1 MTLRNKI
8 LMLGFV
14 AILGMFFAQWLQYRS
29 YATQAQAIETVTR
42 NVTEV
47 GALSQATHE
56 LQKERGLTTIMQFS
70 AGNQALVE
78 QIRRT
83 DESLARLAATRIRVA
98 GLDGSLVR
106 LRAMAA
112 SDSAALLTVR
122 DGYTGLLQNLFDEM
136 GRLTYEPE
144 ASVPRVDVTAH
155 GHLMK
160 AKEYLGQTRVTLGY
174 GIGLRRDDPTVIS
187 GLIRLKSLYDEEMR
201 MLELAP
207 SPELQAAAAAQLSG
221 NDIAQTLRVVTQ
233 IAATGEL
240 PKELDVQTW
249 WSLATA
255 AIDRLKHVED
265 HSLGLIEQK
274 AEDKLTRSRNAMH
287 LGVIITL
294 GVGLAAFILA
304 LSTTA
309 TLIRALDR
317 ALASIEHISITRN
330 FRSRLPV
337 QSPDEIGRISM
348 SFNRLLD
355 VAEKLLNEKDYL
367 ATTDTLTGIHNRMK
381 FVKVLDE
388 EADRKRRNKMPM
400 SLIIFD
406 VDHFKDINDEHGHN
420 IGDEVLKAL
429 ANLVSKETR
438 STDFFCRWGGDEF
451 ILLLKDDGCDAAII
465 AAEKIRNLVE
475 ATDFPTIGKVTCS
488 FGVAAWK
495 ENDTEEKLVVRAD
508 KALYDSKSKGR
519 NQVRCPEGDWKT
531 CCGRAQCSQ
540 FGSTDSVG
548 AANT

>member
-29 YATQAQAIETVTR
+29 YATQARAIETVTR

-56 LQKERGLTTIMQFS
+56 LQKERGLATIKQFS
-70 AGNQALVE
+70 ASNQALAE
-78 QIRRT
+78 QLRRT
-83 DESLARLAATRIRVA
+83 DESLSRLAATRIRVA
-98 GLDGSLVR
+98 GLDDSLVR
-106 LRAMAA
+106 LRAVAA
-112 SDSAALLTVR
+112 SDSAALLTIR

-136 GRLTYEPE
+136 GRLTHEPE

-160 AKEYLGQTRVTLGY
+160 AKEYLGQTRATLGY
-174 GIGLRRDDPTVIS
+174 GIGLKHDDPAVIS

-207 SPELQAAAAAQLSG
+207 SPELHAATAAQLSG
-221 NDIAQTLRVVTQ
+221 NEVARTLRVVTQ

-240 PKELDVQTW
+240 PKELDGQTW

-255 AIDRLKHVED
+255 AIDRLKRAED
-265 HSLGLIEQK
+265 HSLELIEQK
-274 AEDKLTRSRNAMH
+274 AEGELTRSRNAMH

-317 ALASIEHISITRN
+317 ALASIEYISITKN

-337 QSPDEIGRISM
+337 QSPDEIGRISR

-355 VAEKLLNEKDYL
+355 VAEKLLNEKDSL
-367 ATTDTLTGIHNRMK
+367 ATTDTLTGIHNRMR
-381 FVKVLDE
+381 FAKVLDE

-406 VDHFKDINDEHGHN
+406 VDHFKHINDEHGHN
-420 IGDEVLKAL
+420 VGDEVLKTL
-429 ANLVSKETR
+429 SNLVGKETR

-451 ILLLKDDGCDAAII
+451 ILLLKDDDCDAAIA
-465 AAEKIRNLVE
+465 AAEKIRSLVE
-475 ATDFPTIGKVTCS
+475 AADFPIVGKVTCS
-488 FGVAAWK
+488 FGVSAWTPG
-495 ENDTEEKLVVRAD
+495 DTEGNLVVRAD
-508 KALYDSKSKGR
+508 KALYESKKEGR
-519 NQVRCPEGDWKT
+519 NQVRCPQGDWKS
-531 CCGRAQCSQ
+531 CRGRAQCSQ
-540 FGSTDSVG
+540 FGSTGSMG